1 MRFFFLVKY
10 LIFIIIVILLLLL
23 WSLWKQVRKKL
34 EIITFIILKFNLQ
47 VKKKKEVTNKQK
59 ESKEEKKTKDLNFF
73 INL

>member
-47 VKKKKEVTNKQK
+47 VKKKKRSNKQ
-59 ESKEEKKTKDLNFF
+59 TKRK
-73 INL
+73 

>member
-47 VKKKKEVTNKQK
+47 VKKKKK
-59 ESKEEKKTKDLNFF
+59 
-73 INL
+73 

>member
-1 MRFFFLVKY
+1 
-10 LIFIIIVILLLLL
+10 L